1 MRRPEHTLTK
11 QQITPTGQPSDQQ
24 QHDQSEQAARAAE
37 KKPFVE
43 PAVSVPADVLEA
55 TALFQ
60 APTVQTSVVP

>member
-1 MRRPEHTLTK
+1 MRRPETLLIK
-11 QQITPTGQPSDQQ
+11 QQPNPNDQPSQQ
-24 QHDQSEQAARAAE
+24 QYELSEKAAPAAG

-60 APTVQTSVVP
+60 APTVQTSIVP

>member
-1 MRRPEHTLTK
+1 MNDHREERAGGTLPVRPETLESSA
-11 QQITPTGQPSDQQ
+11 PAD
-24 QHDQSEQAARAAE
+24 ARG

-55 TALFQ
+55 TAMFQ

>member
-1 MRRPEHTLTK
+1 MRRPETLLIK
-11 QQITPTGQPSDQQ
+11 QQTNPTVPPSDQQ
-24 QHDQSEQAARAAE
+24 QSESSEKPAAE

-60 APTVQTSVVP
+60 APTIQTSVVP